1 MVKKTQQLFGIS
13 TIKAL
18 TIIGEDVTT
27 LALIDN
33 MTFSQLFPSGLV
45 WAAQVL
51 CGQLCDCALQEVSS
65 NARLGQ
71 SWCALFSKKK
81 KKKAKI

>member
-1 MVKKTQQLFGIS
+1 M
-13 TIKAL
+13 
-18 TIIGEDVTT
+18 TT
-27 LALIDN
+27 LAFIDD
-33 MTFSQLFPSGLV
+33 MTFSQLFSPGLV

-71 SWCALFSKKK
+71 GWCALFQIR
-81 KKKAKI
+81 AKI